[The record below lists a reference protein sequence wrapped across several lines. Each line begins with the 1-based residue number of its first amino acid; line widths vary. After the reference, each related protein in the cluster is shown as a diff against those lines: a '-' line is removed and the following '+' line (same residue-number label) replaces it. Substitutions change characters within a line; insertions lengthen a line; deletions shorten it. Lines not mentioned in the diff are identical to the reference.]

1 MMNLHD
7 FSYPKGNPSLLAAD
21 KNHLQEETRKAAL
34 AGSYFIHIDVMDGI
48 FVTNTSF
55 GLDVAKNI
63 IDPKVGHPLLKDTHL
78 MVINPLEVVADYAAI
93 SDIVTFHIE
102 ATKDKKTILSAASL
116 IRKNGAFA
124 GLAINP
130 ETNLDEIIPYLP
142 YFDLIL
148 LMTVHPG
155 KGGQPFDPNGY
166 QRIARLRAEL
176 DRLPNPPILEIDGGV
191 NEKTCQEAIRS
202 GAELLVAGSYLYG
215 HEDFA
220 ERFARLEE
228 KQ

>member
-1 MMNLHD
+1 MTLHD

-21 KNHLQEETRKAAL
+21 KNHLQEEAKKAAL

-48 FVTNTSF
+48 FVANTSF
-55 GLDVAKNI
+55 GLEVAKSI
-63 IDPKVGHPLLKDTHL
+63 VDPKVGHPFLKDTHL
-78 MVINPLEVVADYAAI
+78 MVERPLDVVASYATI
-93 SDIVTFHIE
+93 SNIVTFHLE
-102 ATKDKKTILSAASL
+102 AAKDKQTVLSAISL
-116 IRKNGAFA
+116 IREKGAFA

-130 ETNLDEIIPYLP
+130 ETKLEEIFPFLSCLDLV
-142 YFDLIL
+142 L

-166 QRIARLRAEL
+166 HRIARLRHEL
-176 DRLPNPPILEIDGGV
+176 DKLTNPPVLEIDGGV
-191 NEKTCQEAIRS
+191 NEKTYQEAIRS

-215 HEDFA
+215 HDDFA
-220 ERFARLEE
+220 ERFMRLEE